1 MALKYLSHLETLNID
16 MQGYELQN
24 AVIHTLT
31 TATRPASPTDGQII
45 YNSTIGSLEIYNG
58 SAWVSASGDITGVTA
73 GSGLSGGGN
82 SGAVTLNVGAGAG
95 ISVAAD
101 SVAVDYV
108 GANNVILSAGA
119 GTGDITTSMHIAVSD
134 ASDNVKYYDVLA
146 LPFSN
151 NQGTVTSVGG
161 TGTVSGLTLSGTV
174 TSSGNLTLGGSLSL
188 TSGQITTGL
197 GFTPYNATNPDG
209 FTSFAEPGIFSGGG
223 TPTLASGVT
232 GAEIRALIGAGTSST
247 VGTVTSVAAAGND
260 GITVSGSPIT
270 SSGTITFGLSDG
282 AIDTA
287 KLAADSVIVGSTEIS
302 LGGTSTAIAGLTGLD
317 FVAGDRSIG
326 ASIGAN
332 DLTLGGATSTIV
344 IPGDLRVDGA
354 TTSVNSNE
362 VNIGDAIIKLNADEA
377 GAPSQ
382 NAGFEVERG
391 TSANVSLV
399 WDESADRWDFGAA
412 YDVRANAFIGDL
424 EGNADTASK
433 WATARTI
440 TLGGDLTGSVSID
453 GSANVTLNATVAA
466 NSVALGTDTTG
477 NYVASVTTSGALNGS
492 ASSEGAALA
501 LSVDSATTGQV
512 GVVELATDAEAQAGT
527 DTARAV
533 TPKAAKA
540 LVDQQ
545 VDAFIAASRAEAVI
559 GDGAQNSIAW
569 THNLGARVVMIQAF
583 DVNTGQYVMVDF
595 SHLDPDT
602 VRFDFAI
609 APDPDSIQVMAIV
622 ARF

>member
-270 SSGTITFGLSDG
+270 SSGTITFGLADG
-282 AIDTA
+282 SIDVA
-287 KLAADSVIVGSTEIS
+287 KLAADSVTVGSTEIS

-545 VDAFIAASRAEAVI
+545 VDAFISASRADAVI
-559 GDGAQNSIAW
+559 GDGATRDIVW
-569 THNLGARVVMIQAF
+569 THGLGARVVMIQAF

>member
-24 AVIHTLT
+24 AVIHSLT
-31 TATRPASPTDGQII
+31 TATRPASPTEGQII
-45 YNSTIGSLEIYNG
+45 YNSSIGSLEIYNG
-58 SAWVSASGDITGVTA
+58 SGWVSASGDITGVTA
-73 GSGLSGGGN
+73 GSGLSGGGT

-101 SVAVDYV
+101 SVAVDYA

-119 GTGDITTSMHIAVSD
+119 GSGDITTSMHIAVSD
-134 ASDNVKYYDVLA
+134 DSDNVNYYDVLA

-174 TSSGNLTLGGSLSL
+174 TSSGNLTLGGSLTL
-188 TSGQITTGL
+188 TSGQITSGL
-197 GFTPYNATNPDG
+197 GFTPYDETNPAG
-209 FTSFAEPGIFSGGG
+209 YTSFAEPGIFSGGG

-232 GAEIRALIGAGTSST
+232 AAEIRSLIGAGTSST

-270 SSGTITFGLSDG
+270 SSGTITIGLSDG
-282 AIDTA
+282 SIDTA
-287 KLAADSVIVGSTEIS
+287 KLAADSITVGSTAIS
-302 LGGTSTAIAGLTGLD
+302 LGGAATAIAGLTSLD
-317 FVAGDRSIG
+317 FAAGNRSIG

-332 DLTLGGATSTIV
+332 DLTLGGATSTVV

-399 WDESADRWDFGAA
+399 WDESGDRWDFGAA
-412 YDVRANAFIGDL
+412 YDVRANGFIGDL
-424 EGNADTASK
+424 EGNADSATI
-433 WATARTI
+433 WANARTI

-545 VDAFIAASRAEAVI
+545 VNAFSSASRAVAVI
-559 GDGAQNSIAW
+559 GDGAQASIEWSHA
-569 THNLGARVVMIQAF
+569 LGARVIMIQAF
-583 DVNTGQYVMVDF
+583 DINTGQYVMVDF

-609 APDPDSIQVMAIV
+609 PPAPDSIQVMAIV
-622 ARF
+622 AKF

>member
-1 MALKYLSHLETLNID
+1 M
-16 MQGYELQN
+16 
-24 AVIHTLT
+24 
-31 TATRPASPTDGQII
+31 
-45 YNSTIGSLEIYNG
+45 
-58 SAWVSASGDITGVTA
+58 
-73 GSGLSGGGN
+73 
-82 SGAVTLNVGAGAG
+82 
-95 ISVAAD
+95 
-101 SVAVDYV
+101 
-108 GANNVILSAGA
+108 
-119 GTGDITTSMHIAVSD
+119 
-134 ASDNVKYYDVLA
+134 
-146 LPFSN
+146 
-151 NQGTVTSVGG
+151 
-161 TGTVSGLTLSGTV
+161 
-174 TSSGNLTLGGSLSL
+174 

-197 GFTPYNATNPDG
+197 GFTPYDATNPDG

-232 GAEIRALIGAGTSST
+232 GAEIRSLIGAGTSST
-247 VGTVTSVAAAGND
+247 VGTVTSVAASGND

-270 SSGTITFGLSDG
+270 SSGTITLGLADG

-287 KLAADSVIVGSTEIS
+287 KLAVDSIRVGSTKIK
-302 LGGTSTAIAGLTGLD
+302 LGDTATAIAGLTALD
-317 FVAGDRSIG
+317 FAAGDRSIG

-332 DLTLGGATSTIV
+332 DLTLGGATSTVV
-344 IPGDLRVDGA
+344 IPGDLRVDGS

-362 VNIGDAIIKLNADEA
+362 VNIGDAIIKLNAGEA

-424 EGNADTASK
+424 DGTASDADK
-433 WATARTI
+433 WTTARTI
-440 TLGGDLTGSVSID
+440 TLGGDLTGNVSID
-453 GSANVTLNATVAA
+453 GSANVTLNATIAA

-527 DTARAV
+527 DTSRAV

-545 VDAFIAASRAEAVI
+545 VNAFSAATRAEAVI
-559 GDGAQNSIAW
+559 GDGAQASIAW
-569 THNLGARVVMIQAF
+569 NHGLGARVVMIQAF
-583 DVNTGQYVMVDF
+583 DINTGQYVMVDF

-609 APDPDSIQVMAIV
+609 PPAPTSIQVMAV
-622 ARF
+622 VVKF

>member
-24 AVIHTLT
+24 AVIHSLT
-31 TATRPASPTDGQII
+31 TATRPASPTEGQII
-45 YNSTIGSLEIYNG
+45 YNSSIGSLEIYNG
-58 SAWVSASGDITGVTA
+58 SGWVSASGDITGVTA
-73 GSGLSGGGN
+73 GSGLSGGGT

-101 SVAVDYV
+101 SVAVDYA

-119 GTGDITTSMHIAVSD
+119 GSGDITTSMHIAVSD
-134 ASDNVKYYDVLA
+134 DSDNVNYYDVLA

-174 TSSGNLTLGGSLSL
+174 TSSGNLTLGGSLTL
-188 TSGQITTGL
+188 TSGQITSGL
-197 GFTPYNATNPDG
+197 GFTPYDETNPAG
-209 FTSFAEPGIFSGGG
+209 YTSFAEPGIFSGGG

-232 GAEIRALIGAGTSST
+232 AAEIRSLIGAGTSST

-270 SSGTITFGLSDG
+270 SSGTITIGLSDG
-282 AIDTA
+282 SIDTA
-287 KLAADSVIVGSTEIS
+287 KLAADSITVGSTAIS
-302 LGGTSTAIAGLTGLD
+302 LGGAATAIAGLTSLD
-317 FVAGDRSIG
+317 FAAGNRSIG

-332 DLTLGGATSTIV
+332 DLTLGGATSTVV

-399 WDESADRWDFGAA
+399 WDESGDRWDFGAA
-412 YDVRANAFIGDL
+412 YDVRANGFIGDL
-424 EGNADTASK
+424 EGNADSATI
-433 WATARTI
+433 WANARTI

-545 VDAFIAASRAEAVI
+545 VNAFSSASRAVAVI
-559 GDGAQNSIAW
+559 GDGAQASIEWSHA
-569 THNLGARVVMIQAF
+569 LGARVVMIQAF
-583 DVNTGQYVMVDF
+583 DINTGQYVMVDF

-609 APDPDSIQVMAIV
+609 PPAPDSIQVMAIV
-622 ARF
+622 AKF

>member
-31 TATRPASPTDGQII
+31 TATRPASPTEGQII
-45 YNSTIGSLEIYNG
+45 YNSSIGSLEIYNG
-58 SAWVSASGDITGVTA
+58 SSWVSASGDITGVTA
-73 GSGLSGGGN
+73 GSGLSGGGT

-101 SVAVDYV
+101 SVAVDYA

-119 GTGDITTSMHIAVSD
+119 GSGDITTSMHIAVSD
-134 ASDNVKYYDVLA
+134 ASDNVNYYDVLA

-188 TSGQITTGL
+188 TSGQITAGL
-197 GFTPYNATNPDG
+197 GFTPYDETNPDG

-232 GAEIRALIGAGTSST
+232 GAEIRSLIGAGTSST
-247 VGTVTSVAAAGND
+247 TGTVTSVAAAGND

-270 SSGTITFGLSDG
+270 SSGTITFGLADG
-282 AIDTA
+282 SIDTA
-287 KLAADSVIVGSTEIS
+287 KLAADSITVGSTGIK
-302 LGGTSTAIAGLTGLD
+302 LGGAATAIAGLTALD
-317 FVAGDRSIG
+317 FAAGDRTIG

-332 DLTLGGATSTIV
+332 DLTLGGATSTVV
-344 IPGDLRVDGA
+344 IPGDLRVDGS

-424 EGNADTASK
+424 EGTASDAGS
-433 WATARTI
+433 WTTARTI
-440 TLGGDLTGSVSID
+440 TLAGDLTGSVSID
-453 GSANVTLNATVAA
+453 GSANVTLTAAVAA

-512 GVVELATDAEAQAGT
+512 GVVELATDAEAKTGT
-527 DTARAV
+527 DTSRAV

-545 VDAFIAASRAEAVI
+545 VGAFSDATRTAGVI
-559 GDGAQNSIAW
+559 GDGASASIIW
-569 THNLGARVVMIQAF
+569 PHNLSARVVMIQAY
-583 DVNTGQYVMVDF
+583 DTASGQLVMVDF
-595 SHLDPDT
+595 THLDPET

-609 APDPDSIQVMAIV
+609 PPAPDSIMVMAIV
-622 ARF
+622 AAF

>member
-58 SAWVSASGDITGVTA
+58 SSWVSASGDITGVTA
-73 GSGLSGGGN
+73 GSGLSGGGS

-101 SVAVDYV
+101 SVAVDYA

-119 GTGDITTSMHIAVSD
+119 GSGDITTSMHIAVSD
-134 ASDNVKYYDVLA
+134 GSDNVNYYDVAA

-151 NQGTVTSVGG
+151 KQGTVTSVGG

-197 GFTPYNATNPDG
+197 GFTPYNAKNPDG

-232 GAEIRALIGAGTSST
+232 GAEIRSLIGAGTSST
-247 VGTVTSVAAAGND
+247 VGTVTSVAASGND

-270 SSGTITFGLSDG
+270 SSGTITLGLADG
-282 AIDTA
+282 AIAGA
-287 KLAADSVIVGSTEIS
+287 KLVSDIITVGSTKIK
-302 LGGTSTAIAGLTGLD
+302 LGATETNIVGLTGLD

-332 DLTLGGATSTIV
+332 DLTLGGATSTVV

-391 TSANVSLV
+391 TSTNVSLV
-399 WDESADRWDFGAA
+399 WDEAIDRWDFGAG

-424 EGNADTASK
+424 DGTAADASR
-433 WATARTI
+433 WTTARTI

-453 GSANVTLNATVAA
+453 GSANVTLKATVAA

-545 VDAFIAASRAEAVI
+545 VNAFVAASRADAVI
-559 GDGAQNSIAW
+559 GDGAQTKIEWS
-569 THNLGARVVMIQAF
+569 HGLGARVVMIQAF
-583 DVNTGQYVMVDF
+583 DINTGQYVMVDF

-609 APDPDSIQVMAIV
+609 PPDANSIQVMAV
-622 ARF
+622 VVKF

>member
-45 YNSTIGSLEIYNG
+45 YNSSIGSLEIYNG
-58 SAWVSASGDITGVTA
+58 SSWVSASGDITGVTA
-73 GSGLSGGGN
+73 GSGLSGGGT

-101 SVAVDYV
+101 SVAVDYA

-119 GTGDITTSMHIAVSD
+119 GSGDVTTSMHIAVSD
-134 ASDNVKYYDVLA
+134 ASDNVNYYDVLA

-174 TSSGNLTLGGSLSL
+174 TASGNLTLGGSLVL
-188 TSGQITTGL
+188 TSSQITAGL
-197 GFTPYNATNPDG
+197 GFTPYDDANPDG

-223 TPTLASGVT
+223 TPTLASGVSA
-232 GAEIRALIGAGTSST
+232 AEIRSLIGAGTSST
-247 VGTVTSVAAAGND
+247 SGTVTSVAASGND

-270 SSGTITFGLSDG
+270 SSGTITLGLADG
-282 AIDTA
+282 AISGA
-287 KLAADSVIVGSTEIS
+287 KLASDVITVGSTKIK
-302 LGGTSTAIAGLTGLD
+302 LGATATNIVGLTGLD
-317 FVAGDRSIG
+317 FVAGARSIG
-326 ASIGAN
+326 ASVGAN
-332 DLTLGGATSTIV
+332 DLTLGGATSTVV

-391 TSANVSLV
+391 TSTNVSLV

-424 EGNADTASK
+424 DGTAADASK
-433 WATARTI
+433 WTTARTI

-477 NYVASVTTSGALNGS
+477 NYVASVTTSGALNGA

-512 GVVELATDAEAQAGT
+512 GVVELATDAEAKAGT

-545 VDAFIAASRAEAVI
+545 VDAFSVATKAEAVI
-559 GDGAQNSIAW
+559 GDGAQTRIVWN
-569 THNLGARVVMIQAF
+569 HGLGARVVMIQAF
-583 DVNTGQYVMVDF
+583 DVATGQYVMVDF
-595 SHLDPDT
+595 SHLDPDS
-602 VRFDFAI
+602 VSFDFARPP
-609 APDPDSIQVMAIV
+609 AVGSIQVMAV
-622 ARF
+622 VVKF